1 MTEVIAEPQ
10 VERDAPS
17 SVHPAVG
24 RAAQLKPETRRL
36 YAADW
41 GAFALWCRNGDQTA
55 LPVDAVTLAAY
66 LQDQAVRLGPGA
78 LARRLAAIADQHRR
92 HGLQAPA
99 RDPAVR
105 AVLRTARRAAR
116 PRRRPASSAAQLTRM
131 AGACP
136 GDLAGLR
143 DRALLLLLAAGGLGR
158 NALVGLDVEHTGI
171 DHQGVTLQFVAK
183 DRETQSVTLPRAAE
197 RRLCPARVLEDW
209 LRSSETRFG
218 PVFRKID
225 RWGNLEHQRLGTDAL
240 RRILARRSLRRLRP
254 KKAAA

>member
-1 MTEVIAEPQ
+1 MTAATAEPQ
-10 VERDAPS
+10 NGQHVPCVAVLAD
-17 SVHPAVG
+17 PAL
-24 RAAQLKPETRRL
+24 ALLKPGTRRL

-41 GAFALWCRNGDQTA
+41 AAFVLRCRNGDQAA
-55 LPVDAVTLAAY
+55 LPADATTLAAY
-66 LQDQAVRLGPGA
+66 LQDQATRLGPGS
-78 LARRLAAIADQHRR
+78 LARRLAAIVNQHRR
-92 HGLQAPA
+92 HGLEVPA
-99 RDPAVR
+99 RDPIVR
-105 AVLRTARRAAR
+105 AVLRKARREAR
-116 PRRRPASSAAQLTRM
+116 PRRRPAPSAAQLTRM
-131 AGACP
+131 ASACP

-143 DRALLLLLAAGGLGR
+143 DRALLLLAAQGLGGA
-158 NALVGLDVEHTGI
+158 ALVGLDVEHI
-171 DHQGVTLQFVAK
+171 DFDHQGVTLRIVAA
-183 DRETQSVTLPRAAE
+183 DGATQTVTVPRAAE

>member
-1 MTEVIAEPQ
+1 MTRVIAGPQ
-10 VERDAPS
+10 MERDAPGA
-17 SVHPAVG
+17 VPVPAG
-24 RAAQLKPETRRL
+24 RTAQLKPETRRL

-41 GAFALWCRNGDQTA
+41 AAFALWCRTGNETA
-55 LPVDAVTLAAY
+55 LPADAATLAAY

-92 HGLQAPA
+92 HGLQAPT
-99 RDPAVR
+99 RDAAIR
-105 AVLRTARRAAR
+105 AVLRHAHRDAR
-116 PRRRPASSAAQLTRM
+116 PQRRPVPSVTQLTRM

-143 DRALLLLLAAGGLGR
+143 DRALLLLLAASRLGR
-158 NALVGLDVEHTGI
+158 AALVGLDVEHIEFG
-171 DHQGVTLQFVAK
+171 HPGFTLQIVA
-183 DRETQSVTLPRAAE
+183 EEGTVQTMTVGRAVE

-254 KKAAA
+254 KKAAL

>member
-1 MTEVIAEPQ
+1 MTKVIAEPQ
-10 VERDAPS
+10 VAWDAPS
-17 SVHPAVG
+17 KVNLAVD

-41 GAFALWCRNGDQTA
+41 AAFALWCRNGNQTV
-55 LPVDAVTLAAY
+55 LPADAATLTAF
-66 LQDQAVRLGPGA
+66 LQDQAARLGAGA
-78 LARRLAAIADQHRR
+78 LARRLAAIVDQHRR

-105 AVLRTARRAAR
+105 AVLREARRDGR
-116 PRRRPASSAAQLTRM
+116 PRRRPAPTSAQQTRM

-143 DRALLLLLAAGGLGR
+143 DRALLLLAAAGLGR
-158 NALVGLDVEHTGI
+158 GALVGLDVEHIEFG
-171 DHQGVTLQFVAK
+171 HQGVTLQIVAV
-183 DRETQSVTLPRAAE
+183 DGATQAVTLPRAAE

-225 RWGNLEHQRLGTDAL
+225 RWGNLEHRRLGTDAL
-240 RRILARRSLRRLRP
+240 RRILAHRSLRRLRP
-254 KKAAA
+254 KKPAA

>member
-1 MTEVIAEPQ
+1 MFAN
-10 VERDAPS
+10 
-17 SVHPAVG
+17 PAS
-24 RAAQLKPETRRL
+24 ALLKPETLRL

-41 GAFALWCRNGDQTA
+41 AAFALWCRTGNETA
-55 LPVDAVTLAAY
+55 LPADATTLAAY
-66 LQDQAVRLGPGA
+66 LQDQAGRLGPGA
-78 LARRLAAIADQHRR
+78 LARRLAAIVDQHRR

-99 RDPAVR
+99 RDPAVG
-105 AVLRTARRAAR
+105 AVLRETRRDAR
-116 PRRRPASSAAQLTRM
+116 PRRRPAPSVAQLTRM

-143 DRALLLLLAAGGLGR
+143 DRALLLLAAGGLGR
-158 NALVGLDVEHTGI
+158 GALVRLDFEQI
-171 DHQGVTLQFVAK
+171 NFDHQGVTLQIVSK
-183 DRETQSVTLPRAAE
+183 DRETQVMALPWAAE

-240 RRILARRSLRRLRP
+240 RRILARRSLRRLPP
-254 KKAAA
+254 KKAAV

>member
-1 MTEVIAEPQ
+1 MTAVMAEPQ
-10 VERDAPS
+10 ADRDAHRVNAPAAS
-17 SVHPAVG
+17 PAVV
-24 RAAQLKPETRRL
+24 LKPETRRL
-36 YAADW
+36 YAVDW
-41 GAFALWCRNGDQTA
+41 AAFSLWCRNGNQTA
-55 LPVDAVTLAAY
+55 LPADAATLAAY

-92 HGLQAPA
+92 HGLQAPS
-99 RDPAVR
+99 RDLAVR
-105 AVLRTARRAAR
+105 AVLRAARRAAR

-143 DRALLLLLAAGGLGR
+143 DRALLLLAASGLGR
-158 NALVGLDVEHTGI
+158 AALVGLDVEHIEIG
-171 DHQGVTLQFVAK
+171 HQGVTLQIVAV
-183 DRETQSVTLPRAAE
+183 DGATQAVTLPRAAE

-209 LRSSETRFG
+209 LRSSQTRFG

-254 KKAAA
+254 RKAAS

>member
-1 MTEVIAEPQ
+1 MTAATAEPQ
-10 VERDAPS
+10 VERDPRGVTASVAHAPM
-17 SVHPAVG
+17 P
-24 RAAQLKPETRRL
+24 LKPETRRL

-41 GAFALWCRNGDQTA
+41 AAFAVWCRNGNQTA
-55 LPVDAVTLAAY
+55 LPTDATTLVTY

-78 LARRLAAIADQHRR
+78 LARRMAAIVDQHRR
-92 HGLQAPA
+92 QGLQAPA

-105 AVLRTARRAAR
+105 AVLRDARRTAR
-116 PRRRPASSAAQLTRM
+116 PRRRPAPSAAQLTRM

-143 DRALLLLLAAGGLGR
+143 DRALLLLAAAGLGR
-158 NALVGLDVEHTGI
+158 GALVRLDVEHI
-171 DHQGVTLQFVAK
+171 DFGHQGVTLQIVAA
-183 DRETQSVTLPRAAE
+183 DGATQAVTLPRAVE

-254 KKAAA
+254 KKVAA

>member
-1 MTEVIAEPQ
+1 MTEPMAESQMEPN
-10 VERDAPS
+10 APS
-17 SVHPAVG
+17 SVHLAVG

-36 YAADW
+36 YATDW
-41 GAFALWCRNGDQTA
+41 AAFTLWCRNNNQTA
-55 LPVDAVTLAAY
+55 LPVDAATLAAY

-92 HGLQAPA
+92 QGLQAPA
-99 RDPAVR
+99 RDPVVR
-105 AVLRTARRAAR
+105 AVLRDARRAAR

-143 DRALLLLLAAGGLGR
+143 DRALLLLLASGLGR
-158 NALVGLDVEHTGI
+158 SALVGLDVEHTGF
-171 DHQGVTLQFVAK
+171 DHQGVTLQLVAK

>member
-1 MTEVIAEPQ
+1 MTAATVEPQ
-10 VERDAPS
+10 ADRDAHRVNAPAAS
-17 SVHPAVG
+17 PAVV
-24 RAAQLKPETRRL
+24 LKPETRRL

-41 GAFALWCRNGDQTA
+41 VAFALWCRNGDQTT
-55 LPVDAVTLAAY
+55 LPVDATTLAAY
-66 LQDQAVRLGPGA
+66 LQDQAARLGPGA

-92 HGLQAPA
+92 QGLQVPA

-105 AVLRTARRAAR
+105 AVLREARRDGR
-116 PRRRPASSAAQLTRM
+116 PRRRPTPSTEQLTRM

-143 DRALLLLLAAGGLGR
+143 DRALLLLAAAGLGR
-158 NALVGLDVEHTGI
+158 GALVGLDVEHIGF
-171 DHQGVTLQFVAK
+171 DHQGVTLQILAVDGA
-183 DRETQSVTLPRAAE
+183 TQAVTLPRVAE

-209 LRSSETRFG
+209 LRSSVTRFG

-240 RRILARRSLRRLRP
+240 RRILVRRSLRRLRP
-254 KKAAA
+254 RKAAS

>member
-1 MTEVIAEPQ
+1 MTAATAEPQ
-10 VERDAPS
+10 NGQHIPRVAVLADPAPTL
-17 SVHPAVG
+17 
-24 RAAQLKPETRRL
+24 LKPETRRL
-36 YAADW
+36 YATDW
-41 GAFALWCRNGDQTA
+41 AAFALWCRNGDQTA
-55 LPVDAVTLAAY
+55 LPADAATLAAY
-66 LQDQAVRLGPGA
+66 LQDQAMRLGPGA
-78 LARRLAAIADQHRR
+78 LARRLAAIVDQHRR

-99 RDPAVR
+99 GDPILR
-105 AVLRTARRAAR
+105 AVLREARRTAR
-116 PRRRPASSAAQLTRM
+116 PRRRPAPGAAQLTRM

-143 DRALLLLLAAGGLGR
+143 DRALLLLAAAGLGR
-158 NALVGLDVEHTGI
+158 GALVGLDIEHIEFG
-171 DHQGVTLQFVAK
+171 HQGVTLQIVAVHGVM
-183 DRETQSVTLPRAAE
+183 QAVTLPRAAE

-254 KKAAA
+254 RKAAA

>member
-1 MTEVIAEPQ
+1 MVKPLGEQEV
-10 VERDAPS
+10 PS
-17 SVHPAVG
+17 SVHTPSD
-24 RAAQLKPETRRL
+24 RAALLKPETRRL

-41 GAFALWCRNGDQTA
+41 AAFALWCRTGEQTA
-55 LPVDAVTLAAY
+55 LPADAATLAAY

-78 LARRLAAIADQHRR
+78 LARRLAAIVDQHRR

-99 RDPAVR
+99 RDSIVR
-105 AVLRTARRAAR
+105 AVLREARRTAR
-116 PRRRPASSAAQLTRM
+116 PRRRPAPSAAQLTRM

-143 DRALLLLLAAGGLGR
+143 DRALLLLAAAGLGR
-158 NALVGLDVEHTGI
+158 SALVGLDVEHV
-171 DHQGVTLQFVAK
+171 DFDNLGVALQIVAV
-183 DRETQSVTLPRAAE
+183 DGATQSVRVPRAAE

-254 KKAAA
+254 RKAAA